1 MKKLLV
7 ITLCLSSLFSC
18 STHKKKSQCELSSY
32 AVALLDSTLKYYST
46 ARIGLFH
53 ENYPSKDDD
62 MVTYL
67 AVRILFERI
76 ELLIYGQHLECF
88 LL

>member
-67 AVRILFERI
+67 AGEDTIRKI

>member
-32 AVALLDSTLKYYST
+32 AVALLDSTLTYYST
-46 ARIGLFH
+46 ARIGII
-53 ENYPSKDDD
+53 S
-62 MVTYL
+62 
-67 AVRILFERI
+67 
-76 ELLIYGQHLECF
+76 
-88 LL
+88 

>member
-32 AVALLDSTLKYYST
+32 AVALLDST
-46 ARIGLFH
+46 AIVFRI
-53 ENYPSKDDD
+53 SKQPKI
-62 MVTYL
+62 TRNIQ
-67 AVRILFERI
+67 A
-76 ELLIYGQHLECF
+76 
-88 LL
+88 